1 MTRRRRRRK
10 QSEAVDPPLFAKRSG
25 AKPVADRQLYWR
37 FSGGD
42 RGGPFAW
49 TGLSDPSDYKR
60 VLERLFQF
68 ETMDD
73 GAVAAAGSHFI
84 ERDSLGTEA
93 LRRLEAL
100 RLDDI
105 DGLMSFRIG
114 GRERVFCRRIG
125 RAMHVLWWDP
135 EHRVCPAPLRN
146 T

>member
-10 QSEAVDPPLFAKRSG
+10 QSEAVDPPSFAKRSG
-25 AKPVADRQLYWR
+25 AKPGGDRQLSWR

-49 TGLSDPSDYKR
+49 TGLSNPSDYKR
-60 VLERLFQF
+60 VLERLFHF

-73 GAVAAAGSHFI
+73 RAIAASGSHFI
-84 ERDSLGTEA
+84 EKDNLGAEA
-93 LRRLEAL
+93 IRRLEEL
-100 RLDDI
+100 RHEDI
-105 DGLMSFRIG
+105 DGPMSFRIA